1 MTELM
6 TAPMTIDEFQAA
18 VGVDGA
24 TLARLETYLAL
35 LRKWQKAINLVGAK
49 TLEDPWRRHMLDSAQ
64 LVPLIPPA
72 AKTLLD
78 LGSGAGFPG
87 LVLAIVTG
95 LDVGLVESDGRKCA
109 FLGEVARAT
118 GCTPKIHNR
127 RVEALD
133 LPVSDVLTARA
144 FAPLDKLL
152 DLSEKLIGPET
163 VCLFLKGRAADEEL
177 TACAKRWKMAAT
189 SHPSRSDIDG
199 KVVELRGVSRR
210 HG

>member
-1 MTELM
+1 MAE
-6 TAPMTIDEFQAA
+6 PMTVAEFQAA
-18 VGVDGA
+18 VGVDDA
-24 TLARLETYLAL
+24 TMARLETYLAL

-64 LVPLIPPA
+64 LGPFIPSP
-72 AKTLLD
+72 AKTLVD

-87 LVLAIVTG
+87 LVLAITTG
-95 LDVGLVESDGRKCA
+95 LDVHLVESDGRKCA

-118 GCTPKIHNR
+118 GCAPKIHNR
-127 RVEALD
+127 RVETLD
-133 LPVSDVLTARA
+133 LPAPDIVTARA

-152 DLSEKLIGPET
+152 NLSEKLVGPET
-163 VCLFLKGRAADEEL
+163 VCLFLKGRAVDEEL
-177 TACAKRWKMAAT
+177 TACAKMWKMAAT

-199 KVVELRGVSRR
+199 KVVELRKVSRR

>member
-1 MTELM
+1 M
-6 TAPMTIDEFQAA
+6 TAAEFQAA
-18 VGVDGA
+18 VGIDDA
-24 TLARLETYLAL
+24 TMARLETYLGL

-64 LVPLIPPA
+64 LVPCIPPM

-95 LDVGLVESDGRKCA
+95 LDIGLVESDGRKCA

-118 GCTPKIHNR
+118 QCAPKIHNR
-127 RVEALD
+127 RVETLD
-133 LPVSDVLTARA
+133 LPALDVLTARA

-163 VCLFLKGRAADEEL
+163 VCLFLKGRTADEEL
-177 TACAKRWKMAAT
+177 TTCAKTWKMFAT

-199 KVVELRGVSRR
+199 KVVELRKVSRR

>member
-1 MTELM
+1 MTEPM
-6 TAPMTIDEFQAA
+6 TAAEFQAA
-18 VGVDGA
+18 VGVDDA

-64 LVPLIPPA
+64 LVPFIPSS
-72 AKTLLD
+72 AKILVD

-95 LDVGLVESDGRKCA
+95 LNVHLVESDGRKCA

-118 GCTPKIHNR
+118 DCAPKIHNR
-127 RVEALD
+127 RVETLD
-133 LPVSDVLTARA
+133 LPTPDIVTARA
-144 FAPLDKLL
+144 FAPLGKLL
-152 DLSEKLIGPET
+152 NLSEKLIGPET

-177 TACAKRWKMAAT
+177 TACAKTWKMAAT